1 MKALPIPTPDVL
13 RKIDHDLS
21 TEILH
26 AHRRC
31 APQSELNALYE
42 RQQRHMEAGNLLC
55 SGHNT
60 RIKARAVMVAS
71 SSPGCACP
79 EGERAEATRLYR
91 IADEQVVQAYEI
103 LGIKAGITL
112 NLQQRLDIHDI
123 LDQLA
128 EYAMRGWEQED
139 KDDSLTKLW
148 RERLDAAKK
157 LLSV

>member
-42 RQQRHMEAGNLLC
+42 RQQRHMEAGNLLS

-60 RIKARAVMVAS
+60 RIKARAILLGS
-71 SSPGCACP
+71 SSPGCPCP
-79 EGERAEATRLYR
+79 DGERYEADRLYR

-103 LGIKAGITL
+103 LGIKTGITL
-112 NLQQRLDIHDI
+112 TLQQKADIYDL

-128 EYAMRGWEQED
+128 EYTLEGWEE
-139 KDDSLTKLW
+139 SGVCPEETKRW
-148 RERLDAAKK
+148 SERLAAAKK

>member
-42 RQQRHMEAGNLLC
+42 RKQRHQEAVNLLS

-60 RIKARAVMVAS
+60 RIKARAVLVGS
-71 SSPGCACP
+71 DSPGCACP
-79 EGERAEATRLYR
+79 EGERGEAIRLYR

-103 LGIKAGITL
+103 LGIKTGITL
-112 NLQQRLDIHDI
+112 NLQQRLDIYNL

-128 EYAMRGWEQED
+128 EYALQGWEES
-139 KDDSLTKLW
+139 DSCPEESPVW